1 MQKAKSQH
9 CNATQLRKF
18 AFEIK
23 ELQLLKI
30 IKLVIRYRHNTKERC
45 SEETSHFNKKE
56 NIMANE
62 KSTLAAVLELLGR
75 ADAEGASRKSEWIT
89 VEEAVKRFKVSRWTL
104 LRWRKKG
111 WISAKKLGTA
121 KAAKVLVNAETV
133 ELFLATLGDSTV
145 ERIGA

>member
-1 MQKAKSQH
+1 
-9 CNATQLRKF
+9 
-18 AFEIK
+18 
-23 ELQLLKI
+23 
-30 IKLVIRYRHNTKERC
+30 
-45 SEETSHFNKKE
+45 
-56 NIMANE
+56 MANE

-75 ADAEGASRKSEWIT
+75 ADVESASRKSEWLE
-89 VEEAVKRFKVSRWTL
+89 VKDAVKRFKVSRWTL

-111 WISAKKLGTA
+111 WISAKKLGTT

>member
-1 MQKAKSQH
+1 
-9 CNATQLRKF
+9 
-18 AFEIK
+18 
-23 ELQLLKI
+23 
-30 IKLVIRYRHNTKERC
+30 
-45 SEETSHFNKKE
+45 
-56 NIMANE
+56 MANE

>member
-1 MQKAKSQH
+1 MTKS
-9 CNATQLRKF
+9 
-18 AFEIK
+18 
-23 ELQLLKI
+23 
-30 IKLVIRYRHNTKERC
+30 
-45 SEETSHFNKKE
+45 SSP
-56 NIMANE
+56 
-62 KSTLAAVLELLGR
+62 LAAVLELLGR

-104 LRWRKKG
+104 LRWRKKS
-111 WISAKKLGTA
+111 WISAKKLGTT